1 MAVTAKTN
9 RGDEGKRPARRRP
22 SANRWRNGPALTAR
36 DEEILRWITRH
47 GVVTAELVARRF
59 FWRPER
65 KTHGQWA
72 AYRRLA
78 ALDTRKLLIR
88 DKPFASKPE
97 VIRVTREGARV
108 ADVGLRPARLVLS
121 ELDHSIAVVFLAERL
136 LAEHGG
142 SELTTERELRAQ
154 RYRERLAGDRRAT
167 VGRTPD
173 ALLRLPGKT
182 KRTKALTVAVELDL
196 TRKDR
201 RALER
206 IIDQYDEEPDVDA
219 IWWYVPDVRVQRIKD
234 LVAQQ
239 RAQRRIDVRPW
250 RLRR

>member
-1 MAVTAKTN
+1 MGATTKTDQ
-9 RGDEGKRPARRRP
+9 GDQGKRPARRRP
-22 SANRWRNGPALTAR
+22 SANRWRNGPALTER

-47 GVVTAELVARRF
+47 GLVTAELVARRF
-59 FWRPER
+59 FWRPDR
-65 KTHGQWA
+65 KTYGQWA

-78 ALDTRKLLIR
+78 ALDMRKLLIR
-88 DKPFASKPE
+88 DKPYASKPE
-97 VIRVTREGARV
+97 VIRVTREGARI

-121 ELDHSIAVVFLAERL
+121 EVEHSIAVVYLVERL
-136 LAEHGG
+136 LQEHGG

-154 RYRERLAGDRRAT
+154 RYRERLAGDRPAT

-173 ALLRLPGKT
+173 AVLRIPAKS
-182 KRTKALTVAVELDL
+182 KRAQPFAVAIELDL

-206 IIDQYDEEPDVDA
+206 IIEQYDQESDIDA
-219 IWWYVPDVRVQRIKD
+219 VWWYVPEVRVQRIKD
-234 LVAQQ
+234 LVEQQ

-250 RLRR
+250 SLRT